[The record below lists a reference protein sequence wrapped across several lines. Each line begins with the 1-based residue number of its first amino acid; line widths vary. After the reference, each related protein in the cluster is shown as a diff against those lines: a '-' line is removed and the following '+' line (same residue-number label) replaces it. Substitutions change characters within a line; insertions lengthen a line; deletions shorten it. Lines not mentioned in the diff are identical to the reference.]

1 MCYSALRFCE
11 ILGIEGFRR
20 VMGCFQQAVVG
31 SLALNGVLLVVRW
44 IYRGAVK
51 TRGVHVL
58 TQHCTSDPS
67 IARVIPALHEVN
79 LSGVPQLCPCA

>member
-1 MCYSALRFCE
+1 M
-11 ILGIEGFRR
+11 
-20 VMGCFQQAVVG
+20 MGCFQQAVVG

-44 IYRGAVK
+44 IYRAAVK

-67 IARVIPALHEVN
+67 IARGESQRGTPV
-79 LSGVPQLCPCA
+79 VPVCLNECVLE